1 MKLLCSYANSIMI
14 NIIVWN
20 LHDYFFSQ
28 PNYVSNFFQWLI
40 DKIYDFFC
48 QNLLTKFTF
57 LKSKDQE
64 IDYFF
69 LWFFFVVTVG
79 FFKNFYS
86 VYFIII
92 LLYFILH
99 FQRNSGISG
108 DIDIYDYMNTTSLLE
123 KKFHILNFCVQ
134 FSIKLIP
141 FQSKLIQ
148 VMKKRM
154 HIMDQEIMA
163 KIL

>member
-1 MKLLCSYANSIMI
+1 M
-14 NIIVWN
+14 
-20 LHDYFFSQ
+20 
-28 PNYVSNFFQWLI
+28 
-40 DKIYDFFC
+40 
-48 QNLLTKFTF
+48 KFTWLFF
-57 LKSKDQE
+57 LTTKLCIWFLSVTNWQN
-64 IDYFF
+64 
-69 LWFFFVVTVG
+69 LWFFLSELIDEIHIFIIERSRNRLLFSVIFLLLSQLG
-79 FFKNFYS
+79 FFFNFYS